1 LRERLVDFPF
11 NSTGAGKRKK
21 RGFGRSIASLISLL
35 YPLLY
40 HSRRTNLPHPAQQ
53 QHSAT
58 MSKTIHRQI
67 GRFQSRSADDASVSM
82 IMKEVEDMDLFLGKV
97 RRPGTERSGEVRW
110 GW

>member
-1 LRERLVDFPF
+1 
-11 NSTGAGKRKK
+11 
-21 RGFGRSIASLISLL
+21 
-35 YPLLY
+35 
-40 HSRRTNLPHPAQQ
+40 
-53 QHSAT
+53 